1 MVFDISHHSV
11 KLSQVQALKGKCGW
25 LALDQLT
32 IETCDTEDYLLFSG
46 FGDSGT
52 AISQEEMEQLFQCG
66 GKTGGPVDLL
76 GETAGRLDRETS
88 RHAEGVAAQ
97 SLERNNVHFNE
108 AREQLYKWAEDME
121 LAAQKDLLLTK
132 EQIKGLNRDA
142 RKAVTLQEQEA
153 IQLKIQELEKK
164 KRRQRQR
171 IFEAEDEIEQKRDL
185 MIGDLERKIARKLTR
200 QRLFSIRW
208 KVI

>member
-1 MVFDISHHSV
+1 M
-11 KLSQVQALKGKCGW
+11 
-25 LALDQLT
+25 
-32 IETCDTEDYLLFSG
+32 
-46 FGDSGT
+46 
-52 AISQEEMEQLFQCG
+52 
-66 GKTGGPVDLL
+66 
-76 GETAGRLDRETS
+76 
-88 RHAEGVAAQ
+88 
-97 SLERNNVHFNE
+97 ERNNVHFNE